1 MESNTAHDTE
11 LAARLARLDARRQSA
26 GVATSR
32 QGVEAPS
39 PSATRPGATRT
50 KRRHPARRSRI
61 GVTIGSV
68 AAMVGLTGAMVM
80 SEQASSSAGVTSD
93 VTVLTTATTATTAA
107 TATNAV
113 ALSATPATA
122 AAQVTTTTAAQVT
135 TTSKGS

>member
-1 MESNTAHDTE
+1 MERNAAHDTE

-61 GVTIGSV
+61 GVTIGSA

-80 SEQASSSAGVTSD
+80 SEQASSTAAVTTD
-93 VTVLTTATTATTAA
+93 VTVLTLATNTATN

>member
-26 GVATSR
+26 GAAPSR

-61 GVTIGSV
+61 GVTVGSAV
-68 AAMVGLTGAMVM
+68 AMVGLTGAMVIA
-80 SEQASSSAGVTSD
+80 QQSSSAAVTSAA
-93 VTVLTTATTATTAA
+93 TVAA
-107 TATNAV
+107 TATPGSNASSA
-113 ALSATPATA
+113 ALSSNTTAKTATA
-122 AAQVTTTTAAQVT
+122 AVASTTAAKVIT
-135 TTSKGS
+135 KSAGS

>member
-39 PSATRPGATRT
+39 PSAARPGATRT

-93 VTVLTTATTATTAA
+93 VTVLTTATTAA